1 MNINKNSNTDA
12 KKQNTMFIILLLF
25 MPVVGMAVDLV
36 APSLPAISQSLNL
49 SDALVKGVI
58 SLYLLGYALGNFFI
72 GFLTDAIGRQ
82 KLLRISMFAFAIF
95 SLLPVL
101 WPDVTVLL
109 ISRLAQGLAVG
120 AVAVLIRAIFSDS
133 LEPERLVKLGPV
145 MGAMWGLGPVIGP
158 VIGGYLQFY
167 FNWQAGFVFFLLV
180 AIMFFIAIFMTVPE
194 TIAKKQT
201 LSLKQMKSSLKEV
214 LGHDLFMALVISMGI
229 TYAMIIT
236 FQTLGPFLIQ
246 NVFGHSA
253 AYFGK
258 IALIMGAVF
267 LPSTFLCRYLLKHFQ
282 VKILF
287 LSTVHIIAIVLVTLL
302 LINLFFPNSYAILLI
317 ASVLVFF
324 VCGFIFPLSMGKG
337 MSLFRHISGAAAAV
351 MYLVNVLIT
360 SLVSFV
366 ESFINADVV
375 IEVVVIYSA
384 LMLLLVIT
392 YWWKIHKNLEN

>member
-1 MNINKNSNTDA
+1 MNINKNLNTDA

-167 FNWQAGFVFFLLV
+167 FNWQAGFVFFLLI

-194 TIAKKQT
+194 TITKKQT

-282 VKILF
+282 VKALF
-287 LSTVHIIAIVLVTLL
+287 LTTVHIIAITLITLL
-302 LINLFFPNSYAILLI
+302 VINLFFPNSYAILLI

-360 SLVSFV
+360 SLISFL
-366 ESFINADVV
+366 ESFINADIV
-375 IEVVVIYSA
+375 IEVVVIYSV

-392 YWWKIHKNLEN
+392 YWWKIHKNLQN

>member
-1 MNINKNSNTDA
+1 
-12 KKQNTMFIILLLF
+12 MFIILLLF